1 MLSPYQLVWIAQKL
15 KHCITLQ
22 LYTSFV
28 YLPLLSVKHR
38 NCSPISSSTDSVQQK
53 ATLETDE
60 SPAVFFLSFDKYIH
74 VYIFKRERELVKQCY
89 TYSNKNF
96 FLNKTNSVYIFVGY
110 RAVIIELEVNLYF
123 QQCLL

>member
-1 MLSPYQLVWIAQKL
+1 MQK
-15 KHCITLQ
+15 
-22 LYTSFV
+22 
-28 YLPLLSVKHR
+28 
-38 NCSPISSSTDSVQQK
+38 K

-60 SPAVFFLSFDKYIH
+60 SRAVFFLSFDKYIH
-74 VYIFKRERELVKQCY
+74 VHILKRERELVKQWY